1 MAADPCRRCEDRAQ
15 MILGIGSDLTDIRRI
30 QASLDRFGVR
40 FTHRIFTDLERVRS
54 ERKADRA
61 GSYAR
66 RFAAKEACAKALG
79 TGLSRG
85 VFWRDMG
92 VANLPSGQPTL
103 ALTGGAAARLAA
115 MTPPGMIATLHLSLT
130 DDHPYAQA
138 FVIIEALPAAGEI
151 KAGPP
156 RPQARKAQKILGARQ
171 RPANP

>member
-1 MAADPCRRCEDRAQ
+1 

-30 QASLDRFGVR
+30 QTSLDRFGDR
-40 FTHRIFTDLERVRS
+40 FTHRLFTDLERARS

-79 TGLSRG
+79 TGLSQG

-103 ALTGGAAARLAA
+103 ILTGGAGARLAT
-115 MTPPGMIATLHLSLT
+115 MTPMGFTAKLHLSLT
-130 DDHPYAQA
+130 DDFPYAQA
-138 FVIIEALPAAGEI
+138 FVVIEALSATSAIPAGD
-151 KAGPP
+151 
-156 RPQARKAQKILGARQ
+156 RDQDGA
-171 RPANP
+171 